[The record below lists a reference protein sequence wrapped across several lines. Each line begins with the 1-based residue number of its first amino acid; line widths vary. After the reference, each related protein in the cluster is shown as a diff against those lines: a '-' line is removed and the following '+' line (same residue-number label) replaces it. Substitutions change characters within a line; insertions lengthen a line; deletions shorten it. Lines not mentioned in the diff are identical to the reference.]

1 MSYNTDSHIWI
12 NDIHPKM
19 VMHPIKPS
27 LNDQELSD
35 FKDPNGKH
43 LFNEFVKVCRE
54 KGGGFVDYMWPK
66 PGYDKPVLK
75 LSYVKL
81 FKSWNWVV
89 GTGI

>member
-1 MSYNTDSHIWI
+1 M
-12 NDIHPKM
+12 HPKM

-27 LNDQELSD
+27 LNGQDLSD

-54 KGGGFVDYMWPK
+54 KREGFIDYMWPK